1 MLKTPFKFLDSYTSD
16 DKDIFFGREKEVE
29 ELYYK
34 IFDGDLLIVYGSS
47 GTGKTSLIQCG
58 LAGKFE
64 DADWMPVIIRRAGN
78 INESIRKTLRNIAI
92 TPLKEKNTLAQ
103 DVQSIYLDYF
113 KPVFLLFDQFEE
125 LFIFGSDK
133 EIEQFV
139 DSLKEC
145 LEAKQS
151 CKFIFVIRG
160 EYLEHISRFEDK
172 IPEFFNNRMRI
183 ERMTRRNAERVIT
196 EPCKL
201 FNIEVADGFPS
212 KVLERLGHDKT
223 ASIELTYLQV
233 YLDKL
238 YKKAA
243 TKDPGHIVFDDSLLE
258 ESGRIDDVLSEFLDE
273 QIART
278 ENPEDALTILK
289 SFVSN
294 EGTKKQMS
302 ASDVSDFIKTLGKK
316 LPGETI
322 EKYLRQFVDLR
333 ILKDKDDNNKYELR
347 HDSLAAKIFEQIS
360 YSEKEMLEVRQFIIN
375 RYNDYEKRGTHLQE
389 SDIQYILPYENKMFL
404 NEEQKAFVEESIR
417 SAKAKKNRRRNVF
430 IVGAT
435 LLLVTLTGFSIFAM
449 KQRDAALAQK
459 RIAEQKTREALNQKE
474 LAEKAK
480 DLSLKAS
487 QQALDAKSY
496 AELQSN
502 IAVEQKKLAQQQAM
516 KAQEQSEIANQQK
529 SIAEEQTAMATQE
542 KNKADEEKEK
552 AEKAQTEANRLRLL
566 ALSQNVAFKSLQ
578 LKNEPQLAALL
589 STEAYNLA
597 QENGGNIQD
606 AQLYA
611 SLYQSLKNFDPANY
625 PNTIQGPAEIL
636 AMNTSPDGNTMVLY
650 ANGSIA
656 YYTGDGAAPVK
667 TVPVKG
673 PVINTGYISSN
684 GKYVLT
690 AYEDNSAKVWNM
702 ANGGAGSPLM
712 KGHTGLIRAAA
723 FSADG
728 STLVTGGRDSLVL
741 VWEDYKMTKKIK
753 YPSRVRSVAISNN
766 KKKILV
772 GCEDG
777 IVYENE
783 LGSSDRGILTSYT
796 GARVQNVM
804 YSSNGKY
811 MITAASNGEMSIFSS
826 AGKLLKNIA
835 GSSSADHI
843 VADDATG
850 LLVEAAAN
858 RRVHIYDLNELSAKP
873 IELADINS
881 FIRDIALSPAGIVS
895 VGMANNNIRQYSVK
909 TPVIQKK
916 LAGHIRRNMSA
927 DEWNTYVGKDVPYRK
942 INTSLP

>member
-1 MLKTPFKFLDSYTSD
+1 MVKTPFKFLDSYTSD

-64 DADWMPVIIRRAGN
+64 DADWMPVIVRRAGN
-78 INESIRKTLRNIAI
+78 INESLKRTLRHIAI

-103 DVQSIYLDYF
+103 DIKSVYLDYF
-113 KPVFLLFDQFEE
+113 KPVYLLFDQFEE
-125 LFIFGSDK
+125 LFIFGDDA
-133 EIEQFV
+133 EIEEFV
-139 DSLKEC
+139 ESLKNC
-145 LEAKQS
+145 LDAKIS

-196 EPCKL
+196 EPCRL
-201 FNIEVADGFPS
+201 FDIEVSEGFPA

-238 YKKAA
+238 YKRAM
-243 TKDPGHIVFDDSLLE
+243 TKDPAHIVFNDSLLE

-273 QIART
+273 QVAKT
-278 ENPEDALTILK
+278 DDPEEALTILK

-302 ASDVSDFIKTLGKK
+302 VSDVSDFSKTLGKK
-316 LPGETI
+316 LPEEVI

-347 HDSLAAKIFEQIS
+347 HDALAAKIFEQIS

-375 RYNDYEKRGTHLQE
+375 RYNDYTKRGTYLQQ

-404 NEEQKAFVEESIR
+404 NDEQKAFVEESIR
-417 SAKAKKNRRRNVF
+417 SARSKKNRRRNIF
-430 IVGAT
+430 IAGAT
-435 LLLVTLTGFSIFAM
+435 VLLVTLAGFSIFAM
-449 KQRDAALAQK
+449 KQRDEALVQK
-459 RIAEQKTREALNQKE
+459 RIAEQKTTEALNQKE

-487 QQALDAKSY
+487 KQALDAKSY

-502 IAVEQKKLAQQQAM
+502 IAVEQKKLAQQQAL
-516 KAQEQSEIANQQK
+516 KAQEQSEIATEQK
-529 SIAEEQTAMATQE
+529 SIAEEQTAKAKEE
-542 KNKADEEKEK
+542 KDKADAEKDK

-566 ALSQNVAFKSLQ
+566 ALSQNVAFKSQQ

-589 STEAYNLA
+589 SSEAYNLA
-597 QENGGNIQD
+597 QENGGNVQD

-611 SLYQSLKNFDPANY
+611 SLYQSLKNFDPPSY
-625 PNTIQGPAEIL
+625 PNTIQGPASIL
-636 AMNTSPDGNTMVLY
+636 AMSSSPTGNAMVIY
-650 ANGSIA
+650 ANGELA
-656 YYTGDGAAPVK
+656 YYKANTATPAKMISLKGAA
-667 TVPVKG
+667 
-673 PVINTGYISSN
+673 INTAYISDD
-684 GKYVLT
+684 GKYALT
-690 AYEDNSAKVWNM
+690 AYEDNSAKIWNL
-702 ANGGAGSPLM
+702 ASGVAAPVL
-712 KGHTGLIRAAA
+712 KGHTGLIRAAD

-728 STLVTGGRDSLVL
+728 STVATGGRDSTVI
-741 VWEDYKMTKKIK
+741 VWDNNQMTKKIK
-753 YPSRVRSVAISNN
+753 YPSRVKSIALSNN

-783 LGSSDRGILTSYT
+783 MGSSDRGIITSYQ
-796 GARVQNVM
+796 GARVQNVL
-804 YSSNGKY
+804 YSSNDKY
-811 MITAASNGEMSIFSS
+811 IVTSASNGEISIFDAS
-826 AGKLLKNIA
+826 GKLVKNIA
-835 GSSSADHI
+835 GNSSIDHV
-843 VADDATG
+843 VANDGSG
-850 LLVEAAAN
+850 LLAVAAAN
-858 RRVHIYDLNELSAKP
+858 RKVYIYNLNNLSQKP
-873 IELADINS
+873 IEFSDINS
-881 FIRDIALSPAGIVS
+881 FIRGITLSPDGLVS
-895 VGMANNNIRQYSVK
+895 VGMANNSIRQYSVK
-909 TPVIQKK
+909 TPVIQSM
-916 LAGHIRRNMSA
+916 LAGYIKRNMSA
-927 DEWNTYVGKDVPYRK
+927 EEWNTYIGKDVPYRK
-942 INTSLP
+942 INTALP